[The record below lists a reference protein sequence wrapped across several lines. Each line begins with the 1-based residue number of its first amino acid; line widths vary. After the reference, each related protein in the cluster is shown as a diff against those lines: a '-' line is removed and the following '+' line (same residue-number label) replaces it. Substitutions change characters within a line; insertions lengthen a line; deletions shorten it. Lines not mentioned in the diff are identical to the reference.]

1 MQAIILAAGMGKRLG
16 ELTRENTKCM
26 VKVGGVSLIE
36 RALKILDKK
45 GLSRIIIVVGY
56 QRENLMSFVKTL
68 DIHTPIQFIINDV
81 YDKTNNIF
89 SLSMAKDYLVSE
101 DTLLLESDLIFE
113 ECLIDLL
120 LNDERDTLALV
131 DKFESW
137 MDGSCIVVDEM
148 DNMTDF
154 IPGKLLKFSDKERYY
169 KTVNIYKFGAEF
181 SSQVYVPFLE
191 AYAKAMGDN
200 EYYETVINL
209 ILRLNRR
216 TIKAE
221 RLNGQLWYEI
231 DDIQDLDNAETLFM
245 EDDVARYRKMKK
257 CKGGY
262 WRFPHLLDYS
272 NPVNAYFPN
281 ERMIDEITSNLG
293 VLMRQYPSGK
303 KANNLLA
310 EKSFEIRQENV
321 MIGSGATE
329 LLGSLLKKTDGKV
342 GFIGTAWEESLTC
355 CKKEW
360 VQYNP
365 AEEDFRPDIEKWM
378 HFFADKEVGSI
389 VLSNPDN
396 LTGQGIKITDVEK
409 ILDWCRKRN
418 IRLIVD
424 ESLMDF
430 ADKETMSVLH
440 QEMLMKNPELYV
452 IKSLS
457 KSYGVPGLQIGIL
470 AGGNQAVIDALKDE
484 KTAWNIN
491 AVAEFFL
498 QILDKYKAD
507 YARALIQVKEA
518 RENLYERLCAI
529 PELKV
534 YASCANYFMC
544 ELKNGEKSEMLAGKL
559 LKKNILIRDLT
570 GAIQNGKQ
578 YIQITVRNE
587 QENRRLI
594 NALKECGSC
603 RNVDA

>member
-45 GLSRIIIVVGY
+45 GLSRIIIVAGY

-154 IPGKLLKFSDKERYY
+154 IPGKLLKFSDKEHYY

-191 AYAKAMGDN
+191 AYTKAMGDN

-221 RLNGQLWYEI
+221 RLSGQLWYEI

-293 VLMRQYPSGK
+293 VLMRQYPSGN

-321 MIGSGATE
+321 MIGNGATE
-329 LLGSLLKKTDGKV
+329 LLGVVTKKDG
-342 GFIGTAWEESLTC
+342 
-355 CKKEW
+355 
-360 VQYNP
+360 
-365 AEEDFRPDIEKWM
+365 R
-378 HFFADKEVGSI
+378 
-389 VLSNPDN
+389 
-396 LTGQGIKITDVEK
+396 QGWI
-409 ILDWCRKRN
+409 
-418 IRLIVD
+418 
-424 ESLMDF
+424 
-430 ADKETMSVLH
+430 
-440 QEMLMKNPELYV
+440 
-452 IKSLS
+452 
-457 KSYGVPGLQIGIL
+457 
-470 AGGNQAVIDALKDE
+470 
-484 KTAWNIN
+484 
-491 AVAEFFL
+491 
-498 QILDKYKAD
+498 
-507 YARALIQVKEA
+507 
-518 RENLYERLCAI
+518 
-529 PELKV
+529 
-534 YASCANYFMC
+534 
-544 ELKNGEKSEMLAGKL
+544 
-559 LKKNILIRDLT
+559 
-570 GAIQNGKQ
+570 
-578 YIQITVRNE
+578 
-587 QENRRLI
+587 
-594 NALKECGSC
+594 C
-603 RNVDA
+603 RNSMGRIIDVLQERMGTI